1 MPITTNSLKLTSDL
15 KLSSIAT
22 PAAPG
27 AGLVVIYT
35 KSDGKIYYRAGATG
49 AESVVGVGGFGNYTI
64 PSVDGSSGYA
74 LVTNGLGTL
83 SWAPSPAQATTT
95 LTSLG
100 IGAAAPPTGRL
111 DISADGY
118 AKELSNYSS
127 TSIMNISGTMS
138 LNQPT
143 GSQMSLLQ
151 TFSTSVSSLRI
162 DNILKFTSTGTYSFF
177 AGSSTG
183 IVAGILCQPT
193 YWLATENTTS
203 PSTLTVARGMQ
214 VRVTAK
220 KSGTGLVRIF
230 SIAGIEI
237 YPPAY
242 QTDSALQLFPT
253 GVASLST
260 DSGYNEWYG
269 VAGISIYNQG
279 NSSVKE
285 SVGLVVHAQSSSNI
299 TTAILSITSSANPPS
314 FTITHAIKT
323 NDATPVCPAIPVGTP
338 VTISAVNT
346 DFNGTWRVASS
357 TGGSATGTITFL
369 TSSALTAPSVTQSS
383 TITLDTAF
391 SAIFRGGRVG
401 IGVDH
406 PKSEIDVK
414 GTLLLT
420 GSVSGYVGF
429 KPATNAGSTIYT
441 LPSAAP
447 SSGSYLRSDAS
458 NNLYWSD
465 AVSSRAVATV
475 SRTLV
480 PISNIIVADD
490 TPVSSIVFTAIPQIY
505 KDLFI
510 RFTSLINDQYNQY
523 VQLRFNNS
531 TNFYYST
538 DEISSGAGNANNQY
552 PSLNYIIC
560 GRSASNIYNAEN
572 TSEGEIN
579 IPRYSSTVNAKSVYG
594 RSIQPQEIISGGSGS
609 PTVWSIGGR
618 SSQTSAITTISF
630 TPSSGSFVYPTS
642 FYLYGVSEA

>member
-22 PAAPG
+22 PVAPG

-64 PSVDGSSGYA
+64 PSTDGSSGYA

-118 AKELSNYSS
+118 VRELSNNLSA
-127 TSIMNISGTMS
+127 SIVNISGTMS
-138 LNQPT
+138 LNQLT
-143 GSQMSLLQ
+143 GNQLSLIQ
-151 TFSTSVSSLRI
+151 SWIASVSSLRI
-162 DNILKFTSTGTYSFF
+162 DNILKFTSIANVSFF
-177 AGSSTG
+177 SGVYG
-183 IVAGILCQPT
+183 VVAGIQCQPT
-193 YWLATENTTS
+193 YWLATENLTN
-203 PSTLTVARGMQ
+203 PSILAKARGMHIQ
-214 VRVTAK
+214 VTAK
-220 KSGTGLVRIF
+220 KSGTGVVKLF

-237 YPPAY
+237 FGPVY

-253 GVASLST
+253 GVAGLST
-260 DSGYNEWYG
+260 TSLYNELYG

-285 SVGLVVHAQSSSNI
+285 SVGLVVHAQSASNI
-299 TTAILSITSSANPPS
+299 TTAILGITVNQTS
-314 FTITHAIKT
+314 FTITHAIQT
-323 NDATPVCPAIPVGTP
+323 NDATPVCPVIPTGTP
-338 VTISAVNT
+338 VTISSVNN

-357 TGGSATGTITFL
+357 IGGSATGTITFL
-369 TSSALTAPSVTQSS
+369 TSSALTVPASYASGQ
-383 TITLDTAF
+383 ITLDTAF
-391 SAIFRGGRVG
+391 AAIFRGGRVG

-406 PKSEIDVK
+406 PKSELDVK

-420 GSVSGYVGF
+420 GSGSGYVGF

-441 LPSAAP
+441 LPSTSP
-447 SSGSYLRSDAS
+447 SAGSYLRSDIS

-490 TPVSSIVFTAIPQIY
+490 TPVSSIVFTVIPQTY

-523 VQLRFNNS
+523 IQLRFNNS

-552 PSLNYIIC
+552 PSLDYIIC
-560 GRSASNIYNAEN
+560 GRSASNIYNTEN

-594 RSIQPQEIISGGSGS
+594 RSIQPQELISGGSGS

-618 SSQTSAITTISF
+618 SNQTSAITTISF